1 MTPHEARA
9 LLRLQ
14 LGTDWEER
22 LILAGAIADRGATDE
37 AIVAARQRAVDLVC
51 MSLDDWR
58 PETRMVVADAWFT
71 LWRQA
76 ASSC

>member
-1 MTPHEARA
+1 MTPYEARA

-22 LILAGAIADRGATDE
+22 LILAGAIADPAATDE
-37 AIVAARQRAVDLVC
+37 AVDAARQRAVDLVC
-51 MSLDDWR
+51 KSLDDWR

-71 LWRQA
+71 LW
-76 ASSC
+76 SDS

>member
-22 LILAGAIADRGATDE
+22 LILAGAIVDPAARDGAVD
-37 AIVAARQRAVDLVC
+37 AARQRAVDLVC
-51 MSLDDWR
+51 TSLDDWR
-58 PETRMVVADAWFT
+58 PETRIVVGDAWFT
-71 LWRQA
+71 LWSA
-76 ASSC
+76 A